1 MPREGTQDAEEAGDS
16 QPGLILR
23 EFKIRAAS
31 IDEKARSVEAVFAT
45 ETPAAV
51 FDPQRW
57 GVIDEVLRMDGAE
70 IPPQM
75 PMLETHSRWSL
86 DSVLGSG
93 RNLRTQAD
101 EMLGRL
107 FFASEDERAES
118 AWNKVRQ
125 GHVNAVSIGYSVEE
139 STDIEPGQTREVAGR
154 KYTAGKRTLRVTTRW
169 TPKEVSLVPIGADPR
184 AKMRHEQGRE
194 NSSRANLPGIPGASM
209 NGGHSMPDELTSPAA
224 ADPVGQRAVGTTLAA
239 NPAATLAANPAA
251 TLAANPA
258 ATLAANP
265 AASGSNAARAEPVV
279 PPATPDAVAQE
290 RSRVRA
296 ILELAR
302 DDVPQTLARQAIDE
316 GWSQER
322 ASAAFLEHIRGARG
336 GANGSSQ
343 PGGPAIHI
351 RGRELDCTRQSL
363 AAGLLMGRTNLD
375 PIRHWTE
382 VRDGTPIR
390 RRAGAPTQDLEQAAD
405 RGYQYRGMSLWDVVA
420 ECCRIDGINF
430 DRYSRSDM
438 MRAATSSS
446 TLTAIFTTVFSA
458 QLLAGYEEYP
468 DTTVGWTSASDV
480 PNFQSN
486 ERAMMGKMGSLAR
499 HRRGGTADDMDTSD
513 TKESYKIARY
523 SGKFTV
529 DEMDLVDD
537 RFGALE
543 QTSPAEMGNAAA
555 AIRPNLVYYLLLSNP
570 TLAADSAAVF
580 VAAGH
585 ANYATTASALAAAT
599 LQAGIAAMAKQRI
612 RTRPLNIRPRYLL
625 VPQDL
630 RFTAEV
636 LLTSAERVVS
646 SSEGTKNPLLGTGI
660 EVRYDDRLGVA
671 GVTDPASGTAQAGTA
686 TNWFLAGRPGEG
698 GAKTIEVGYL
708 RGTGR
713 APQVR
718 SYVLDKGQWGI
729 GWDIN
734 LDIGGAVLDFRA
746 LYMATGAAA

>member
-1 MPREGTQDAEEAGDS
+1 MRAFT
-16 QPGLILR
+16 
-23 EFKIRAAS
+23 IRAAS

-57 GVIDEVLRMDGAE
+57 AAIDEVLRMDGAE

-93 RNLRTQAD
+93 RNLRSQGD
-101 EMLGRL
+101 ELLGRL
-107 FFASEDERAES
+107 FFATDDARAES
-118 AWNKVRQ
+118 AWSKVRQ

-139 STDIEPGQTREVAGR
+139 STDIAPGQTREVAGK
-154 KYTAGKRTLRVTTRW
+154 KYTAGKRTLRITTRW

-184 AKMRHEQGRE
+184 AKMRHEHRPE
-194 NSSRANLPGIPGASM
+194 NVSRANSPGDPGASTA
-209 NGGHSMPDELTSPAA
+209 GGQPMANESQVPAA
-224 ADPVGQRAVGTTLAA
+224 ADPTGQSVVGVKIETPAEGQRTAPSSQPGQPATPATT
-239 NPAATLAANPAA
+239 ATLPPAVA
-251 TLAANPA
+251 
-258 ATLAANP
+258 
-265 AASGSNAARAEPVV
+265 AAS
-279 PPATPDAVAQE
+279 PDAVAQE
-290 RSRVRA
+290 RGRVRA

-302 DDVPQTLARQAIDE
+302 DDVPLTLSRQAIDE

-322 ASAAFLEHIRGARG
+322 ASAAFLEHIRGARTPEG
-336 GANGSSQ
+336 QSQ
-343 PGGPAIHI
+343 PSGPAIHV

-363 AAGLLMGRTNLD
+363 AAGLLMGRSNID
-375 PIRHWTE
+375 PIAGMVE
-382 VRDGTPIR
+382 VRDGTPVR
-390 RRAGAPTQDLEQAAD
+390 RRKGANVQDLEQAAD
-405 RGYQYRGMSLWDVVA
+405 RGYQYRGMALVDVVA
-420 ECCRIDGINF
+420 ECCRLDGINF
-430 DRYSRSDM
+430 DRYSRIDM

-446 TLTAIFTTVFSA
+446 ALTSIFTTVFSA
-458 QLLAGYEEYP
+458 QLLAGYEDYP
-468 DTTVGWTSASDV
+468 DTTLGWTSESDV

-486 ERAMMGKMGSLAR
+486 ERATMGKMGTLAK
-499 HRRGGTADDMDTSD
+499 HRRGGVADDLDTSD
-513 TKESYKIARY
+513 SKETYKVARY
-523 SGKFTV
+523 SGKFTI

-543 QTSPAEMGNAAA
+543 QTSPAEMGNSAA

-570 TLAADSAAVF
+570 TLNADSAAVF

-585 ANYATTASALAAAT
+585 ANYATAASALAAAT

-612 RTRPLNIRPRYLL
+612 RKRPLNIRPRYLL

-671 GVTDPASGTAQAGTA
+671 GVTDPSSGTAQAGTA
-686 TNWFLAGRPGEG
+686 INWFLAARPGEG

-713 APQVR
+713 APSIR

-734 LDIGGAVLDFRA
+734 LDIGGAVLDYRG
-746 LYMATGAAA
+746 LYMAVGTA